1 MTVVITEEVYN
12 DQFPLFFVII
22 TIFKRD
28 GFIVLDVRLIELW

>member
-12 DQFPLFFVII
+12 DQYSLFFVII